1 MATAERGLDLAHT
14 TILSWARGDVELLSS
29 GKAPVDLG
37 PDGDLVQCFVL
48 SLTWERRIS
57 NALFEDVTAR
67 FDTKPAFDTISLAGM
82 YMTVSAL
89 VNAFEVP
96 AG

>member
-1 MATAERGLDLAHT
+1 MATAERGLDLVHT
-14 TILSWARGDVELLSS
+14 TILSWVPHDVELLSS

-67 FDTKPAFDTISLAGM
+67 FDTKPAFDTISLAGI